1 VQVLGEI
8 DVAEAGAGGVT
19 VTRGERATRT
29 REAIIDAA
37 AEVFDRNGYPGAGL
51 AEILRTAGVTK
62 GALYFHFASKEQL
75 ARAIID
81 QQFASGPAVDT
92 APPAGTAVQAL
103 IDLTYTFARQ
113 LVEQVRVRAAIR
125 LVIEHASFTAP
136 LPDPYLEWIRMVRG
150 LLERARDAGELRPDV
165 DPGALAQLVVGAFTG
180 VQLTSEVLA
189 GRRDLP
195 ERLADLWQALLP
207 GIVPAERL
215 ATLRVRPIPI
225 S

>member
-1 VQVLGEI
+1 VQVLEV
-8 DVAEAGAGGVT
+8 DVAEAGAT

-81 QQFASGPAVDT
+81 QQFAGGPDLDST
-92 APPAGTAVQAL
+92 PPAGAAVQAI

-136 LPDPYLEWIRMVRG
+136 LPDPYLEWIRVVRG
-150 LLERARDAGELRPDV
+150 LLERARDAGELRTGV
-165 DPGALAQLVVGAFTG
+165 DPAAVAQLVVGAFTG

-189 GRRDLP
+189 GRHDLP

-207 GIVPAERL
+207 GLVPAERL